1 MNPCALLLALHCP
14 LILALPSAAATHTLH
29 APSVLQLSFAS
40 FITLLKML
48 DIDKPL
54 DELIKQSRQQ
64 KREQAKERRQ
74 KEREAREAKKD
85 KNAKKDDGSKMDLD
99 APAKETPKARGG
111 IRKKR
116 RSRGGDKSKTVD
128 GEVVRKNERKENAN
142 GSSDGKQGN
151 GSTSRKPNKGAKVS
165 VFNLDHGVTQ
175 SDISELF
182 ETVGPLRSARLIIL
196 QDGRSS
202 GSAEVVFENMSHALE
217 AIRRY
222 NNVPL
227 DNRPLK
233 ITLSTESAPIRVSR
247 GRRGGRKLVVDGDG
261 PSFSRRNSDGAG
273 FGRRGGGGNNSGDES
288 PRGNFRNRGDSDAS
302 PANKNSN
309 RFNDDDDNGRF
320 NDNDRFGDNDR
331 SYSRR
336 NNRRSRRS
344 YDRRG
349 GSSPN
354 GNQNYMD

>member
-1 MNPCALLLALHCP
+1 
-14 LILALPSAAATHTLH
+14 
-29 APSVLQLSFAS
+29 
-40 FITLLKML
+40 ML
-48 DIDKPL
+48 NIDKPL
-54 DELIKQSRQQ
+54 DEIIKESRQL

-85 KNAKKDDGSKMDLD
+85 KNAKKDEPSKDLD
-99 APAKETPKARGG
+99 ASAKETPKARGG

-128 GEVVRKNERKENAN
+128 GEVVRKNDRKDNSN
-142 GSSDGKQGN
+142 GPGDSKQSNEAG
-151 GSTSRKPNKGAKVS
+151 TRKPNKGAKVS

-175 SDISELF
+175 SDIAELF
-182 ETVGPLRSARLIIL
+182 ETVGPLRSARLIVL

-202 GSAEVVFENMSHALE
+202 GSAEVVFENMAHALE

-233 ITLSTESAPIRVSR
+233 ITLSTDSAPIRVSR
-247 GRRGGRKLVVDGDG
+247 GRRGARKIIVDNNG
-261 PSFSRRNSDGAG
+261 PSFGRRNSEGAG
-273 FGRRGGGGNNSGDES
+273 FGRRGSANNSGDES
-288 PRGNFRNRGDSDAS
+288 PRGNFRDRGDSDAT
-302 PANKNSN
+302 PTNKNSN
-309 RFNDDDDNGRF
+309 RFNDDDDMDRF
-320 NDNDRFGDNDR
+320 NDNDRFGENDR
-331 SYSRR
+331 GYSRR